1 MELPVFVDLTSQ
13 TPPKIRSQRPLLAME
28 NLVRSQSR
36 AKGSSSSSPMTLKIA
51 EPVVSPSGDD
61 RSDSIVRAVTRPI
74 RANGKFNP
82 FRKV

>member
-1 MELPVFVDLTSQ
+1 M
-13 TPPKIRSQRPLLAME
+13 
-28 NLVRSQSR
+28 

-51 EPVVSPSGDD
+51 EPVVSPRGDD
-61 RSDSIVRAVTRPI
+61 RSDSIVNAVTRPI